1 MLFCWRV
8 KEFGVFDLVIAAGQI
23 SKRAYAAVMDSFV
36 TSPLF
41 RWTWANG
48 HIGVVASKF
57 VEVRAADHFSI
68 KDMMAGRYVLG
79 NKHVDTQGIS
89 PFAMEH
95 VSSRWLEELH
105 CFSWLYHFDAARD
118 EGEKR
123 FAMTLALDW
132 VTRYGTYDAKVWSR
146 ATTARRVINWIKHF
160 DVLTYGANESQREAI
175 VTSLA
180 RQIQSLE
187 VRQNFETQ
195 PQIRA
200 LIEVALLGAAISLGR
215 DTSEVSAMIDH
226 LNQTLYAQLSD
237 FGMHLTRSGAVH
249 FDLLLNL
256 VSLRQGLTTFSPEGA
271 KSFLAITRKMYDA
284 LGGLTLSNGDLA
296 YFNSTGQISHE
307 DSLALAA
314 RSATKSVFGESRM
327 LAGFGVLL
335 GAESKLIADS
345 GKLPAPEMADYMM
358 AGAGSFEYSHRN
370 DLIVGNC
377 GPGDE
382 DMGEDAHL
390 FSLPAAH
397 SGLELDYQG
406 TPPFTNKKL
415 IQQFIADNGEG
426 PMRLDSEEN
435 SLIFDNKGYEA
446 LTGVKHTRVLTV
458 LPNQGDALVGQDLL
472 TCDLSHNQAP
482 DQFLLRFHLGLGV
495 EAEFNDAHNMIE
507 LTLRS
512 GAKWLFL
519 FEGASAMIEGSA
531 RQNLRTGL
539 APIQQ
544 IVLYGT
550 VQPHIDVAWSFV
562 PEGQ

>member
-1 MLFCWRV
+1 MN
-8 KEFGVFDLVIAAGQI
+8 LVIAAGQI
-23 SKRAYAAVMDSFV
+23 WKRAYAAVMDSFV

-41 RWTWANG
+41 RWTWASG

-57 VEVRAADHFSI
+57 AEVRAADHFSI

-79 NKHVDTQGIS
+79 NKQIDTQGIS
-89 PFAMEH
+89 PFAVEH
-95 VSSRWLEELH
+95 ASPKWLEELH
-105 CFSWLYHFDAARD
+105 SFSWLYHFTAARD

-132 VTRYGTYDAKVWSR
+132 VARYGQYDPKVWDR
-146 ATTARRVINWIKHF
+146 ATTAQRVINWVKHF
-160 DVLTYGANESQREAI
+160 EVLTYGANESQREAI
-175 VTSLA
+175 VSSLL

-187 VRQNFETQ
+187 VRRSFETQ
-195 PQIRA
+195 PHIQA
-200 LIEVALLGAAISLGR
+200 LIELALLGAAMSLGR
-215 DTSEVSAMIDH
+215 DTNDIILMIDH
-226 LNQTLYAQLSD
+226 LNDTLDAQLSD
-237 FGMHLTRSGAVH
+237 FGLHLSRSGAVH
-249 FDLLLNL
+249 FNLLLNL
-256 VSLRQGLTTFSPEGA
+256 VSVRQELATFSPEGA
-271 KSFLAITRKMYDA
+271 KRFLAITRKMYAA
-284 LGGLTLSNGDLA
+284 LGALTLSNGDLA
-296 YFNSTGQISHE
+296 YFNTTGQIAHE

-327 LAGFGVLL
+327 MGGFGILL
-335 GAESKLIADS
+335 GEEAKLIADS
-345 GKLPAPEMADYMM
+345 GKLASADMVGFMM

-377 GPGDE
+377 GPGDA
-382 DMGEDAHL
+382 DMGDDAQL

-397 SGLELDYQG
+397 SALELDYHN

-415 IQQFIADNGEG
+415 ISDFIAANGDG
-426 PMRLDSEEN
+426 PMQLDRDEN
-435 SLIFDNKGYEA
+435 SLVFKNAGYEA
-446 LTGVKHTRVLTV
+446 LTGVTHKRVLTV
-458 LPNQGDALVGQDLL
+458 LAHQGDALVGQDML
-472 TCDLSHNQAP
+472 TCDLAHKNAP

-495 EAEFNDAHNMIE
+495 VAEFNDAGNMIE

-519 FEGASAMIEGSA
+519 YEGATAMIEGSA

-544 IVLYGT
+544 IVLHGT
-550 VQPHIDVAWSFV
+550 IQPHIDVAWSFV

>member
-1 MLFCWRV
+1 MLSYWLEI
-8 KEFGVFDLVIAAGQI
+8 KFGVFDLVIAAGQI
-23 SKRAYAAVMDSFV
+23 SKRTYAAVMDSFV

-89 PFAMEH
+89 PFAVEH
-95 VSSRWLEELH
+95 ASPAWFEELH
-105 CFSWLYHFDAARD
+105 CFSWLYHFSAARD

-132 VTRYGTYDAKVWSR
+132 VARYGNYDPAVWTR
-146 ATTARRVINWIKHF
+146 ATTAQRVINWIKHF
-160 DVLTYGANESQREAI
+160 DVLTYGANESQRDAI
-175 VTSLA
+175 VTSLS

-187 VRQNFETQ
+187 VRKNFEAQ
-195 PQIRA
+195 PHIQA
-200 LIEVALLGAAISLGR
+200 LMEVALLGAAVSIGR
-215 DTSEVSAMIDH
+215 DTGNIGQMIDR
-226 LNQTLYAQLSD
+226 LNQILEAQLSD
-237 FGMHLTRSGAVH
+237 FGMHLSRSGAVH
-249 FDLLLNL
+249 FNLLLNL
-256 VSLRQGLTTFSPEGA
+256 VSLRQGLATFSPEGA
-271 KSFLAITRKMYDA
+271 KKFVAITRKMYAA

-296 YFNSTGQISHE
+296 YFNTTGQIAHE

-314 RSATKSVFGESRM
+314 RSATKAVFGESRM

-335 GAESKLIADS
+335 GEESKLIADS
-345 GKLPAPEMADYMM
+345 GKLPAPGMADFMM

-377 GPGDE
+377 GPGDA
-382 DMGEDAHL
+382 DMGDDAQL

-397 SGLELDYQG
+397 SALELDYQSEV
-406 TPPFTNKKL
+406 PFTNKKL
-415 IQQFIADNGEG
+415 IQHYIAANGEG
-426 PMRLDSEEN
+426 PMRLDAAEN

-446 LTGVKHTRVLTV
+446 LTGVQHKRVLTV
-458 LPNQGDALVGQDLL
+458 LPNQGDALVGQDML
-472 TCDLSHNQAP
+472 TCDLAHSNAP

-495 EAEFNDAHNMIE
+495 EAEFNDAENMIE

-512 GAKWLFL
+512 GVKWLFL